1 MNSIKFSILITSYNK
16 KKYIEECIDSCLSQ
30 NHNNYEIILIDN
42 YSDDGSEKIFKQ
54 YSDKIKILQ
63 KKKISKYAPVNQID
77 LLINGFKLSSGSII
91 SFLDGDDYFFKE
103 KLFEIEKIFLS
114 QKDIDVVFDIP
125 IIKDK
130 TKLTR
135 FVNKKKFQKNIWP
148 TIIPTSS
155 ICMRRS
161 FFDYCLNKG
170 LFNDFFNLEVDFR
183 INVLCRN
190 IKNNY
195 FISQKKLTVYRKVE
209 NGIMSNINKYEKKWW
224 QKRLEAHNFMKILYL
239 NNKDVY
245 KNKLD
250 YYLTKFLSKI

>member
-63 KKKISKYAPVNQID
+63 KKKISEYAPVNQID

-130 TKLTR
+130 
-135 FVNKKKFQKNIWP
+135 KN
-148 TIIPTSS
+148 
-155 ICMRRS
+155 
-161 FFDYCLNKG
+161 
-170 LFNDFFNLEVDFR
+170 
-183 INVLCRN
+183 
-190 IKNNY
+190 
-195 FISQKKLTVYRKVE
+195 
-209 NGIMSNINKYEKKWW
+209 
-224 QKRLEAHNFMKILYL
+224 
-239 NNKDVY
+239 
-245 KNKLD
+245 
-250 YYLTKFLSKI
+250 